1 MAAMTTS
8 ALMSMTTIESLW
20 AGLRL
25 AGAAAQRRVNA
36 DHPCDLYADIDAAGR
51 IGLVAVCVSRP
62 VQPPALN
69 VIAVEI
75 GERDDGRFTLRYSLE
90 RASLLPIF
98 AQFCED
104 IIQVSARTAS
114 QNTDCGDVML
124 ERLKRW
130 RALLERD
137 QAGLSRSEL
146 LGLIGELVTLKHRFL
161 PNLGA
166 EAAVASWQGP
176 FGASH
181 DFLLPDASRAEAK
194 TIAWQADSVRISSL
208 AQLDLEAGPITLAVV
223 RVQLVDSTADG
234 AITAPG
240 IITQLRSALTGA
252 IDAARGFEDGLIAFG
267 WHEHSQHDKLAVRI
281 VRIDAHHV
289 DVGFPRLTASM
300 MPTGVSGVTY
310 DALLPRTGYA
320 TWLQTREA

>member
-1 MAAMTTS
+1 MAVTTTLVS
-8 ALMSMTTIESLW
+8 MSMTTIEALW

-25 AGAAAQRRVNA
+25 AGAAAQRRVDA
-36 DHPCDLYADIDAAGR
+36 DHPCDLYADIDATGR
-51 IGLVAVCVSRP
+51 VGLIAICASRP
-62 VQPPALN
+62 IQPPVLN
-69 VIAVEI
+69 VIAVDI
-75 GERDDGRFTLRYSLE
+75 GEREDGRFTLRYSLQ

-104 IIQVSARTAS
+104 IIQVSAHAVTEGA
-114 QNTDCGDVML
+114 DCCETML

-146 LGLIGELVTLKHRFL
+146 LGLIGELVTLEHRFL
-161 PNLGA
+161 PVLGA

-181 DFLLPDASRAEAK
+181 DFLLRDGSRIETK

-223 RVQLVDSTADG
+223 RVQLVDSTADR
-234 AITAPG
+234 AITAPRL
-240 IITQLRSALTGA
+240 IAKLRAVLSET
-252 IDAARGFEDGLIAFG
+252 INAARGLEDALIAFG
-267 WHEHSQHDKLAVRI
+267 WHEHARHDELALRI
-281 VRIDAHHV
+281 VRIEAHAV
-289 DVGFPRLTASM
+289 DDSFPRITASM
-300 MPTGVSGVTY
+300 MPTGVSNVAY
-310 DALLPRTGYA
+310 DALLPRRGYA
-320 TWLQTREA
+320 TWFQTHEA